1 MADTPPPLSASE
13 TSPLRKKSIFHT
25 LATLCLVSPLIAIL
39 LNVFVFGPNEAQHPS
54 HTREEAL
61 AQATLVGLVPVLGI
75 LAGII
80 SLFGMIRHGA
90 RGILWKAA
98 LGLLIYALLIVS
110 AISTFNKIQEV
121 ARKRYEQQHGHSP
134 L

>member
-1 MADTPPPLSASE
+1 MP
-13 TSPLRKKSIFHT
+13 SPLQCTEPAAAPRKKNIFHT
-25 LATLCLVSPLIAIL
+25 LATFCLVSPLIAIV
-39 LNVFVFGPNEAQHPS
+39 LNIVLFGPNEAQHPS

-61 AQATLVGLVPVLGI
+61 VQAVLVGLVPMLGI

-98 LGLLIYALLIVS
+98 LGLLIYAFLIVS
-110 AISTFNKIQEV
+110 AISTFNKVQEA
-121 ARKRYEQQHGHSP
+121 ARKRYEQQHRYSSP
-134 L
+134 

>member
-1 MADTPPPLSASE
+1 MPDTPPLPPISE
-13 TSPLRKKSIFHT
+13 APVARKKSIFHT
-25 LATLCLVSPLIAIL
+25 LATFCLASPFIAIL
-39 LNVFVFGPNEAQHPS
+39 LNLLVFGPNEVQHPS

-61 AQATLVGLVPVLGI
+61 AQAMQVGLVPLLGI

-98 LGLLIYALLIVS
+98 LGLLIYAFLILS
-110 AISTFNKIQEV
+110 AMHTFAKIQEV
-121 ARKRYEQQHGHSP
+121 ARKRHEQQLGHP
-134 L
+134 PP